1 MVFRWLLAGIMFVTA
16 AGTALS
22 LSRNP
27 HWIFRLFDFPRLQIA
42 VAALASALLYWR
54 FFFDGRAFE
63 IALLA
68 AVALTIAWQLFKIF
82 PYTFFARKQASA
94 VDDPGSAAKS
104 PNAFSLLVSNVLMEN
119 EEHQRIIDVIRQE
132 SPDIVL
138 AVETDQK
145 WTKALKV
152 LESDYPHRVEQ
163 AQDNYY
169 GMVLMSRLP
178 LVKPEV
184 RFLVQEDIPSIHA
197 RIQLRGGAEIVL
209 HGIHPRPPEPLR
221 DQISA
226 PRDAELVLLGRE
238 IKKNEEENSVV
249 AGDLNDV
256 AWSHTSQ
263 LFVRLSRLL
272 DPRVGR
278 GFYNTYNAKNP
289 LFRFPL
295 DHVFHAKTFKLVE
308 LRRLPAIGSDHFP
321 MLIRLLHDPDAPKDQ
336 APPEKKP
343 GDEQEAQEIVAT
355 ESEKKA
361 EGKDRPNDD

>member
-1 MVFRWLLAGIMFVTA
+1 MMVVTA

-27 HWIFRLFDFPRLQIA
+27 HWIFRVFDFPRLQIA
-42 VAALASALLYWR
+42 IAAVVSALLYWR
-54 FFFDGRAFE
+54 FFFKGNALE
-63 IALLA
+63 IAVLA
-68 AVALTIAWQLFKIF
+68 AVGLTVIWQFYKIF
-82 PYTFFARKQASA
+82 PYTPLARKQATAVEDPASA
-94 VDDPGSAAKS
+94 TED

-119 EEHQRIIDVIRQE
+119 EEHQRIVEVIRE
-132 SPDIVL
+132 ASPDVVL
-138 AVETDQK
+138 AVETDAG
-145 WTKALKV
+145 WCKALAV
-152 LESDYPHRVEQ
+152 LKDEYPHRVEQ

-178 LVKPEV
+178 LVKPKV
-184 RFLVQEDIPSIHA
+184 RFLVQEDVPSIHTGI
-197 RIQLRGGAEIVL
+197 RLRSGTEIVL
-209 HGIHPRPPEPLR
+209 HGIHPRPPEPVR

-226 PRDAELVLLGRE
+226 PRDAELVLLGKE
-238 IKKNEEENSVV
+238 IKNDREEHSVV

-295 DHVFHAKTFKLVE
+295 DHVFHAKTFKLVR
-308 LRRLPAIGSDHFP
+308 LQRLPKIGSDHFP
-321 MLIRLLHDPDAPKDQ
+321 MLIELLHDETAPAEQ
-336 APPEKKP
+336 APPEKK
-343 GDEQEAQEIVAT
+343 GSDEKEAQEILAV